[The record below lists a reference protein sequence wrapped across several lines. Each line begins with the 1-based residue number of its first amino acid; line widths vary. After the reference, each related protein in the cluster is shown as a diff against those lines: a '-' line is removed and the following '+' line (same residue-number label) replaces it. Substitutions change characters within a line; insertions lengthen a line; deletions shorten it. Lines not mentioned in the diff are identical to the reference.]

1 MQRGLVVRRGGF
13 IQDPRNNPM
22 QSRLPMLLSP
32 RCGART
38 RRGDVCRSP
47 AMPNGRCRM
56 HGGLSPGA
64 PKGNRHALKH
74 GRYGAEAIA
83 RRREI
88 TALLRSMRVLAA
100 AAGCFGRGGG
110 RGSHR
115 NRGTTPCKACG
126 RDAGRARAKFCG
138 TTPCKGP
145 GRGPGTGSMKIP
157 RNNPMQRVHRRVA
170 RARLIVSTRRGIVAI
185 GQHCCRKA
193 SSGVMIPVLPPSS
206 GVQ

>member
-110 RGSHR
+110 G
-115 NRGTTPCKACG
+115 
-126 RDAGRARAKFCG
+126 ARTEIEEQPPAKHAAETREG
-138 TTPCKGP
+138 LAQNSAEQPHAKDP
-145 GRGPGTGSMKIP
+145 VEARGRGP
-157 RNNPMQRVHRRVA
+157 
-170 RARLIVSTRRGIVAI
+170 
-185 GQHCCRKA
+185 
-193 SSGVMIPVLPPSS
+193 
-206 GVQ
+206 